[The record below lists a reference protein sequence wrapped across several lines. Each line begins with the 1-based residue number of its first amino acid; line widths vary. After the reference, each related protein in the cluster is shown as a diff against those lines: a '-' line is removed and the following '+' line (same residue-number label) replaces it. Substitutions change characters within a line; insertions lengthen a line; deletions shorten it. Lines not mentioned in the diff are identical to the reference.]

1 MDKCTPHSFK
11 WERARHP
18 TVISQK
24 IKSRQIHTSVSSYRR
39 VRAQRQLEIYPRGL
53 SWKRMGIVFW
63 TYLRLFL
70 CLADKKKEK
79 KNASGSWL
87 TYAKHFS
94 FVVQRSCI
102 ETKHTRLQFCS
113 FFFFFFC
120 HTSLRCSEMNADG
133 YNRALGSVCDWCLI
147 PEVGQNHSRPNHS
160 FLSALVKHE
169 VSEERGFFFCCSS
182 SSLLYFWI
190 IFVLKCATGRPLSQN
205 VWQLWLWVFGVN
217 GPGWDDEVS

>member
-70 CLADKKKEK
+70 CLTDKKKEK

-113 FFFFFFC
+113 FFFSSFVI
-120 HTSLRCSEMNADG
+120 HHSDALRWTQMDITG
-133 YNRALGSVCDWCLI
+133 HWALCVTGVWSPRWARI
-147 PEVGQNHSRPNHS
+147 TPGQITVSYLLWWNMK
-160 FLSALVKHE
+160 FLKRE
-169 VSEERGFFFCCSS
+169 GFFFCCSS

-205 VWQLWLWVFGVN
+205 VWQLRPWVFGVN
-217 GPGWDDEVS
+217 GAGWDDEVS

>member
-79 KNASGSWL
+79 KMRRAAGWHMRSIFLLLCSGRVSKL
-87 TYAKHFS
+87 ST
-94 FVVQRSCI
+94 QG
-102 ETKHTRLQFCS
+102 CS
-113 FFFFFFC
+113 FFFFFC
-120 HTSLRCSEMNADG
+120 HTSLRCSEMNTDG

-169 VSEERGFFFCCSS
+169 VSEERGFFFVV
-182 SSLLYFWI
+182 LLPHYS
-190 IFVLKCATGRPLSQN
+190 IFELYLS
-205 VWQLWLWVFGVN
+205 
-217 GPGWDDEVS
+217 

>member
-1 MDKCTPHSFK
+1 MFPVTGVSELNGSSKYTPEDCRGNGWELFSELTCGFSF
-11 WERARHP
+11 
-18 TVISQK
+18 
-24 IKSRQIHTSVSSYRR
+24 VSLIRR
-39 VRAQRQLEIYPRGL
+39 
-53 SWKRMGIVFW
+53 
-63 TYLRLFL
+63 
-70 CLADKKKEK
+70 KKK

-102 ETKHTRLQFCS
+102 ETKHTRLQFY

-120 HTSLRCSEMNADG
+120 HTSLRCSEMNTDG

-169 VSEERGFFFCCSS
+169 VSEERGFFFC

-217 GPGWDDEVS
+217 GAGWDDEVS